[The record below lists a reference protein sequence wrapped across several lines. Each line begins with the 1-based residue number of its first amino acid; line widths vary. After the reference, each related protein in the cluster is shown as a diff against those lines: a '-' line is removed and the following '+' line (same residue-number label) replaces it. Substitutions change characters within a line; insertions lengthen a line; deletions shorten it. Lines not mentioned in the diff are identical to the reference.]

1 MVSFL
6 LSGLVL
12 SSCARLL
19 PPRNGEVR
27 SVELVLDTRREPAE
41 PLSGC
46 FIPAIFPA
54 VTRLPVEFLDPIPA
68 GAVFTSVQ
76 HEVIL
81 KNDGGEMK
89 ILQPV
94 IENNKVYL
102 KFAVPS
108 AQSFSQYHVV
118 VTAKYTYTM

>member
-1 MVSFL
+1 MVSLL